1 MNTCDQTTLDFVKTH
16 ARASD
21 PETSKAA
28 AMRASDFSTSH
39 AGRILLALKK
49 HGPRTAHE
57 LELLIGLTV
66 PQIDRR
72 MPDLLAL
79 GLVRVVKLDD
89 GADMVRG
96 RCRVWEAVN

>member
-28 AMRASDFSTSH
+28 AMRASSFSTSQ
-39 AGRILLALKK
+39 AGRILLALKRC
-49 HGPRTAHE
+49 GPRTAHE
-57 LELLIGLTV
+57 LSFIVGLTLV
-66 PQIDRR
+66 QCDRR
-72 MPDLLAL
+72 LPDLAAL

-96 RCRVWEAVN
+96 RCRVWEAV